1 MNEYKT
7 LNHCRYLAQYHII
20 WCPKFRFNVL
30 RGDVQT
36 KLKEI
41 LQTISERYQYEIIE
55 QEVMPDHI
63 HLFISAK
70 PTVAPTDIVRTLKSI
85 SAIELFQ
92 AFPQLKKF
100 YSRSGS
106 LWSKGYFVS
115 TIGNVSA
122 ETVQRYIQEQTS
134 KERRNFDAKDTSKT
148 AAKPANER
156 AKDPSENSRTN
167 V

>member
-1 MNEYKT
+1 MSEYKT
-7 LNHCRYLAQYHII
+7 LNHCRYWVQYHII
-20 WCPKFRFNVL
+20 WCPKFRFTVL

-36 KLKEI
+36 PLKEI

-85 SAIELFQ
+85 SAIELFKM
-92 AFPQLKKF
+92 FPQLKKF

-106 LWSKGYFVS
+106 LWSKGYFIS
-115 TIGNVSA
+115 TIGTVSA
-122 ETVQRYIQEQTS
+122 ETVQRYIQEQTHR
-134 KERRNFDAKDTSKT
+134 ERRDHDAQSAAKTPAKT
-148 AAKPANER
+148 ATGRTKN
-156 AKDPSENSRTN
+156 PSENP
-167 V
+167 

>member
-1 MNEYKT
+1 M
-7 LNHCRYLAQYHII
+7 
-20 WCPKFRFNVL
+20 
-30 RGDVQT
+30 QT

-41 LQTISERYQYEIIE
+41 LQTISDRYQYEMIE

-63 HLFISAK
+63 HVFISAK

-106 LWSKGYFVS
+106 LWSQGYFVS
-115 TIGNVSA
+115 TIGHVSA
-122 ETVQRYIQEQTS
+122 ETVQRYIQEQTR
-134 KERRNFDAKDTSKT
+134 KERKNSDAKGPSKT
-148 AAKPANER
+148 SAKAPHRHTKNIEES
-156 AKDPSENSRTN
+156 P
-167 V
+167 

>member
-1 MNEYKT
+1 MSEYKT

-20 WCPKFRFNVL
+20 WCPKFRFTVL

-70 PTVAPTDIVRTLKSI
+70 PTVAPTDIVRTLKSM
-85 SAIELFQ
+85 SAIELFK
-92 AFPQLKKF
+92 AFPQLKKC
-100 YSRSGS
+100 YSRSGT
-106 LWSKGYFVS
+106 LWSQGYLVS
-115 TIGNVSA
+115 TIGTVSA
-122 ETVQRYIQEQTS
+122 ETVQRYIREQTS
-134 KERRNFDAKDTSKT
+134 QERRTGDAKRTKKPS
-148 AAKPANER
+148 AKATNRRTE
-156 AKDPSENSRTN
+156 SVEENP
-167 V
+167 